1 VPRGCAYGV
10 QQLEAGR
17 EIPPP
22 PDYAGMLADVRD
34 EVSENFAFPKDAAGK
49 VKKTKMKKDDSTSGD
64 SDDSEDEEE
73 GEDEEDEA
81 PEAEE

>member
-1 VPRGCAYGV
+1 MCVFAYGV
-10 QQLEAGR
+10 RQLEAGR

-22 PDYAGMLADVRD
+22 PDYEGMLADVRD
-34 EVSENFAFPKDAAGK
+34 EVSENFAFPKDAGK
-49 VKKTKMKKDDSTSGD
+49 VKKTKMKKDDSASGD